1 MYRVVYLVVGV
12 ATLWLMSGAQA
23 QQPPAGQSEAEQKP
37 QVAQP
42 AQPGQP
48 AKVSR
53 RKRLAVV
60 DFEVPLELVATNRK
74 SGAGSE
80 TTSVQVRTAVT
91 RLGTIVSDMLI
102 SALLKQGSFDVI
114 ERTQLQKL
122 LEEHQ
127 LGKEGLL
134 DPATAAKAGK
144 ILGVDLIL
152 GGKLAEF
159 GVKEHGTG
167 GITIPVP
174 FFGGVGIRKSTAR
187 AVVDARL
194 VDVTTGRILMAEQGE
209 GENKESGALFG
220 GGNFF
225 DFIGAV
231 SFNTSE
237 WTESRIGR
245 ATRDAVNQVVQKII
259 ARFPMEAT
267 VLLVLPDGTAILDVG
282 KFSGIKEGD
291 EFDILRETLIKDE
304 QTGEVVYRERKKIG
318 VVKVV
323 EMQEDRSKCSAVS
336 GAVESPKKGDI
347 AVLKKPEPPKPAE
360 AEQGKDDGGKRKRRF
375 TF

>member
-1 MYRVVYLVVGV
+1 MYRVVYLVGV

-37 QVAQP
+37 QAAQP

-48 AKVSR
+48 AKVTR

-60 DFEVPLELVATNRK
+60 DFEVPLELLQTSK
-74 SGAGSE
+74 KGKKDDSE
-80 TTSVQVRTAVT
+80 TEIVQVRTAAN
-91 RLGTIVSDMLI
+91 RLSTIVSDMLI
-102 SALLKQGSFDVI
+102 SALVKTGNFEVI
-114 ERTQLQKL
+114 ERTQLQRL

-127 LGKEGLL
+127 LSKEGLL
-134 DPATAAKAGK
+134 DQATAAKAGK

-152 GGKLAEF
+152 GGKLTEF

-167 GITIPVP
+167 GIALPLP
-174 FFGGVGIRKSTAR
+174 FGIGGSFRKSTAR

-194 VDVTTGRILMAEQGE
+194 VDATTGRILMAEKGE

-220 GGNFF
+220 GGSFF
-225 DFIGAV
+225 NFIGAV

-245 ATRDAVNQVVQKII
+245 ATRAAVDQVVQKII
-259 ARFPMEAT
+259 VLFPLEAT

-291 EFDILRETLIKDE
+291 EFEILRETLIKDE

-318 VVKVV
+318 AVKVV
-323 EMQEDRSKCSAVS
+323 ETQEDRSKCSLVG

-360 AEQGKDDGGKRKRRF
+360 AEQGKDNGGKRKRRF
-375 TF
+375 PF